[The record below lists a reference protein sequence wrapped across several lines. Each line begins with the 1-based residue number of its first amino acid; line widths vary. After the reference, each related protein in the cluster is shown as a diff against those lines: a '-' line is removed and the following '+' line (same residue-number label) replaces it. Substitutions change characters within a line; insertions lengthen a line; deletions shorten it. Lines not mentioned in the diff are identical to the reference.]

1 VIRSLH
7 RILISVFLGSL
18 LLPPIAVVSSGYS
31 LGQQLS
37 ARAEWKIAIYFLLAA
52 VSFWGFLTLAK
63 RFGPSLSR
71 EALDQ
76 GEFLDSLPR
85 SFVPAAIVM
94 AAGLS
99 LFLELAII
107 RWQASMFEFF
117 AFYKNF
123 GLLACF
129 AGLGIGYAMA
139 KNSEGV
145 PLCLAIPL
153 FAWQFALLTFL
164 RYGLPFGQAYSLEM
178 IPFREQLN
186 MGLDAARPAQFA
198 AIYLLL
204 TLVFLLTVLAFLP
217 IGQLCGR
224 LMEHTKQLKS
234 YGLNLLGSL
243 LGVLLMFL
251 VSFLWTPP
259 VIWFGISFL
268 LLIFF
273 AVRRQNSL
281 LFAVSSA
288 ILAIVVLAWPVNPLW
303 NRVHSPYQLLE
314 LGYGDNGLLRIRAAG
329 HYFRRVH
336 NLSNVAVQATT
347 DPKLLRI
354 RNYYELPYHIAG
366 TPGDVAIVGAGTGN
380 DVAAALRAGAR
391 HVEAIEIDPAILLAG
406 KDNHPERP
414 YDDARVHAVVNDA
427 RSFFRNTDKQ
437 FDVVAYGLLDSHT
450 LLSHASSVRLDSFV
464 YTVEGL
470 REARSR
476 LKEHGVL
483 SLSFAVINDA
493 LGTKIYRMMHEAF
506 DGKPPFCIYAEYDG
520 SVIFI
525 QSKDGEL
532 VLPREVLAASG
543 FADRSAFYR
552 GSNIPVDI
560 STDDWPFLYMPRR
573 IYPVSYL
580 PMLGLVVLLSFLL
593 SRSFLHEKRQVSH
606 LPFFFLGAGFM
617 LVETKAITELGLAF
631 GNTWQVIA
639 IAIAGILT
647 MAFLSNSAVQWLRLK
662 SSFLPHLL
670 VLATLFVGWWI
681 AKAGGLPSTS
691 AGRLG
696 TAFLLTCPVFFSGIV
711 FSSLLSKESGVSGVM
726 AVNLLGAMCGGIL
739 EYNSMYFGFHF
750 LYLLA
755 MGLYALSLVSTFLP
769 ATRAVVPAVAGR
781 R

>member
-1 VIRSLH
+1 MIRSLH

-76 GEFLDSLPR
+76 GEFLDSLPS

-94 AAGLS
+94 AAGFS

-186 MGLDAARPAQFA
+186 MGLDAAKPAQFA

-329 HYFRRVH
+329 HYFQRVH

-493 LGTKIYRMMHEAF
+493 LGTKIYRMMQEAF

-520 SVIFI
+520 
-525 QSKDGEL
+525 
-532 VLPREVLAASG
+532 
-543 FADRSAFYR
+543 
-552 GSNIPVDI
+552 
-560 STDDWPFLYMPRR
+560 
-573 IYPVSYL
+573 SYL

>member
-1 VIRSLH
+1 
-7 RILISVFLGSL
+7 
-18 LLPPIAVVSSGYS
+18 
-31 LGQQLS
+31 
-37 ARAEWKIAIYFLLAA
+37 
-52 VSFWGFLTLAK
+52 
-63 RFGPSLSR
+63 
-71 EALDQ
+71 
-76 GEFLDSLPR
+76 
-85 SFVPAAIVM
+85 
-94 AAGLS
+94 
-99 LFLELAII
+99 
-107 RWQASMFEFF
+107 
-117 AFYKNF
+117 
-123 GLLACF
+123 
-129 AGLGIGYAMA
+129 
-139 KNSEGV
+139 
-145 PLCLAIPL
+145 
-153 FAWQFALLTFL
+153 
-164 RYGLPFGQAYSLEM
+164 
-178 IPFREQLN
+178 
-186 MGLDAARPAQFA
+186 
-198 AIYLLL
+198 
-204 TLVFLLTVLAFLP
+204 
-217 IGQLCGR
+217 
-224 LMEHTKQLKS
+224 
-234 YGLNLLGSL
+234 
-243 LGVLLMFL
+243 
-251 VSFLWTPP
+251 
-259 VIWFGISFL
+259 
-268 LLIFF
+268 
-273 AVRRQNSL
+273 
-281 LFAVSSA
+281 
-288 ILAIVVLAWPVNPLW
+288 
-303 NRVHSPYQLLE
+303 
-314 LGYGDNGLLRIRAAG
+314 
-329 HYFRRVH
+329 
-336 NLSNVAVQATT
+336 
-347 DPKLLRI
+347 
-354 RNYYELPYHIAG
+354 
-366 TPGDVAIVGAGTGN
+366 
-380 DVAAALRAGAR
+380 LRAGAR

-493 LGTKIYRMMHEAF
+493 LGTKIYRMMQEAF

-520 SVIFI
+520 
-525 QSKDGEL
+525 
-532 VLPREVLAASG
+532 
-543 FADRSAFYR
+543 
-552 GSNIPVDI
+552 
-560 STDDWPFLYMPRR
+560 
-573 IYPVSYL
+573 SYL